1 MSIYLKDFTFP
12 TDEQETKFLW
22 PPSLTPDEVRRCV
35 KRDYRARNHNKSIYP
50 FQILSKYNC
59 QKLFFSDITILF
71 GENGCGKSTALNVMA
86 EKLGLK
92 RETRYNSGRFFPDYL
107 EMCNYNL
114 KRNQD
119 DNYRMTYHENFEMQ
133 VPEGSR
139 IITSD
144 DVFSL
149 ILKTREYNSEYVQI
163 NELLEKE
170 LKNREYESNID
181 RILAE
186 KSIRAELKKNMLT
199 EKQEY
204 SNGQKAID
212 FFINST
218 ENNALYILDEPE
230 NSLSIDS
237 QIQLSK
243 YIESVSKYSQ
253 FIIAT
258 HSPIIAGL
266 ANAKIYSFEEYKL
279 VNRKWQELEGIK
291 EMYDYFQLRRQ
302 LFR

>member
-12 TDEQETKFLW
+12 TDEPETKFLW

-119 DNYRMTYHENFEMQ
+119 DNYKF
-133 VPEGSR
+133 
-139 IITSD
+139 
-144 DVFSL
+144 
-149 ILKTREYNSEYVQI
+149 K
-163 NELLEKE
+163 
-170 LKNREYESNID
+170 
-181 RILAE
+181 A
-186 KSIRAELKKNMLT
+186 KK
-199 EKQEY
+199 
-204 SNGQKAID
+204 
-212 FFINST
+212 
-218 ENNALYILDEPE
+218 YILSEIFDWFGKDIQFLEETEDEVVC
-230 NSLSIDS
+230 
-237 QIQLSK
+237 
-243 YIESVSKYSQ
+243 SVY
-253 FIIAT
+253 
-258 HSPIIAGL
+258 
-266 ANAKIYSFEEYKL
+266 
-279 VNRKWQELEGIK
+279 VNEQSMRKWAMQYALHVKVLSPQTLVEAVKNDLKAAMLNYE
-291 EMYDYFQLRRQ
+291 ES
-302 LFR
+302 